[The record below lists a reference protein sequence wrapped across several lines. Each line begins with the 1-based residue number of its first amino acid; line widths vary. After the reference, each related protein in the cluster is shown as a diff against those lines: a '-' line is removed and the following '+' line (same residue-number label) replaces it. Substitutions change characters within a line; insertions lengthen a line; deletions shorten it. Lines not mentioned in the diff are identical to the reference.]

1 MRLRNEAKVGLIV
14 FGALALLIGI
24 YWFLGG
30 FSLRASSF
38 PVYTVFPNAQKLD
51 KGADVRMA
59 GVKIGI
65 VSDVVLTKS
74 SKARIDMLIWNGT
87 CIPSDSVARVTTGA
101 FVGDFYVEILP
112 GHATDCVLSGHQ
124 IKSVQIA
131 QFDQLM
137 NEASDLLV
145 ELKTTAKG
153 INKVL
158 DNKKLQEDINQTVAS
173 IRKSAESAS
182 MLILTAQNLIA
193 QSSPEVQQ
201 TLKNLAAA
209 SGNAV
214 DISQQMQE
222 CIAKDIRPNI
232 KPLIGQAKQAMT
244 DMSSALNEAQSL
256 LSSLGE
262 LSPEMKQIL
271 AKANG
276 AAQQAE
282 QMLTNLNASS
292 ASIKNLATDPE
303 LICNV
308 KATAKNIAEAS
319 CKANLAMDKVNQKLG
334 AFGKGPTELQK
345 SEIPLYGP
353 SGDALWNAAKGKYR
367 FDANY
372 TFALG
377 YPMFMR
383 LGLYNIGENT
393 KLNVQAGN
401 TFDETNAL
409 RYGLYASRL
418 GVGYDH
424 RFGKKVLIS
433 TDIFRPDDPQIEMR
447 GIFSVKDGL
456 GLYTG
461 VQDLLD
467 EDNRDLLLGIN
478 YNK

>member
-14 FGALALLIGI
+14 VGALALLIGI

-65 VSDVVLTKS
+65 VSDVALTKS
-74 SKARIDMLIWNGT
+74 SRARVNMLIWNGV

-112 GHATDCVLSGHQ
+112 GHANNCILSGQQ

-158 DNKKLQEDINQTVAS
+158 DNKKLQEDIRGTVAA

-182 MLILTAQNLIA
+182 VLMLTAQNLIA
-193 QSSPEVQQ
+193 QSSPEVQK
-201 TLKNLAAA
+201 TLANLSAA
-209 SGNAV
+209 SERALG
-214 DISQQMQE
+214 ISTQMEE
-222 CIAKDIRPNI
+222 CLTKDIRPNV

-244 DMSSALNEAQSL
+244 DLSATLNEAQSL

-262 LSPEMKQIL
+262 FSPEIKQML
-271 AKANG
+271 ARADNASK
-276 AAQQAE
+276 QAE
-282 QMLTNLNASS
+282 QMLTNLNTSS
-292 ASIKNLATDPE
+292 AAVKNLATDPE
-303 LICNV
+303 FMGNI
-308 KATAKNIAEAS
+308 KATAKNIADTS

-334 AFGKGPTELQK
+334 AFKGPTELQK
-345 SEIPLYGP
+345 TEIPLYGT
-353 SGDALWNAAKGKYR
+353 SGNALWNTAKGKYR

-377 YPMFMR
+377 YPMFLRM
-383 LGLYNIGENT
+383 GLYNIGENT
-393 KLNVQAGN
+393 KLNLQAGN
-401 TFDETNAL
+401 TFDESNAL

-418 GVGYDH
+418 GVGYDY

-433 TDIFRPDDPQIEMR
+433 TDIFRPDDPEMEMR
-447 GIFSVKDGL
+447 GIFGIKNGL

-467 EDNRDLLLGIN
+467 DDNRDLMLGIN

>member
-14 FGALALLIGI
+14 VGALALLIGI

-38 PVYTVFPNAQKLD
+38 PAYTIFPNAQKLD

-74 SKARIDMLIWNGT
+74 SKARINMLIWKGV
-87 CIPSDSVARVTTGA
+87 CIPSDSKARVTTGA
-101 FVGDFYVEILP
+101 FVGDFYVEVLP
-112 GHATDCVLSGHQ
+112 GKANNCILKGQRIESE
-124 IKSVQIA
+124 QIA

-137 NEASDLLV
+137 NKANDLLT

-158 DNKKLQEDINQTVAS
+158 DNKKMQEDINQTIAS
-173 IRKSAESAS
+173 IKKSAQSAS
-182 MLILTAQNLIA
+182 MLILSAQNLIA
-193 QSSPEVQQ
+193 QASPEVQK
-201 TLKNLAAA
+201 TLANLSAA
-209 SGNAV
+209 SEHAV
-214 DISQQMQE
+214 DISQQMEE
-222 CIAKDIRPNI
+222 CLAKDIRPNV
-232 KPLIGQAKQAMT
+232 KPLIGQAQKAMV

-262 LSPEMKQIL
+262 LTPEMKQIL

-276 AAQQAE
+276 SAQQAE
-282 QMLTNLNASS
+282 QMLTNLNAAS
-292 ASIKNLATDPE
+292 ASIKNLTTDPE
-303 LICNV
+303 LICNL

-319 CKANLAMDKVNQKLG
+319 CKANLAMDKINQKLG
-334 AFGKGPTELQK
+334 AFKGPTQQQK
-345 SEIPLYGP
+345 SEIPLYGI
-353 SGDALWNAAKGKYR
+353 SGDGLWNTAKGKYR

-383 LGLYNIGENT
+383 AGLYNVGENT
-393 KLNVQAGN
+393 RVNFQAGN
-401 TFDETNAL
+401 TFDESNAL
-409 RYGLYASRL
+409 RYGLYASRV
-418 GVGYDH
+418 GIGYDH

-447 GIFSVKDGL
+447 GIFGIKDGL

-467 EDNRDLLLGIN
+467 EDNRDLLVGIN
-478 YNK
+478 YNN